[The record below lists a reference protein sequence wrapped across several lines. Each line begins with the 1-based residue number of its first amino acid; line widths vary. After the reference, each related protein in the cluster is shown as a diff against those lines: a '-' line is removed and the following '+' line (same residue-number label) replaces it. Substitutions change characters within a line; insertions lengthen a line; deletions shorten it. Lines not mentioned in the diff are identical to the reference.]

1 MCEIK
6 RGEVYL
12 VDLGD
17 TEGSVQGG
25 VRPAIILQNDIG
37 NRFSPTTLICPLTSK
52 KKKNMPTHVTL
63 PTTTGLAKESVALCE
78 QIRVVDKARL
88 TKKVCDVA
96 DENIIQEINK
106 SIMVSFGLCEVTRG

>member
-1 MCEIK
+1 MGEIK

-12 VDLGD
+12 VDLGE

-25 VRPAIILQNDIG
+25 MRPAIILQNDVG

-52 KKKNMPTHVTL
+52 KKKDMPTHVVL

-78 QIRVVDKARL
+78 QIRVIDKARL
-88 TKKVCDVA
+88 SKKVCDVS
-96 DENIIQEINK
+96 DKNIIEEINK
-106 SIMVSFGLCEVTRG
+106 SIMVSFGLCETSRG